1 MLVPTPNIPTS
12 TKQYGGGKSTRLI
25 GLDLFRICL
34 AILVFMFHSHIHVLK
49 CDYGFLNAFVDMGAV
64 AMTGFYLLSGY
75 DLDFSS
81 RKKNMTDIREIK
93 RFYVKRLIAILP
105 LYYVYALL
113 NVLIN
118 ITMGGQKAFGK
129 SLCFSL

>member
-1 MLVPTPNIPTS
+1 
-12 TKQYGGGKSTRLI
+12 
-25 GLDLFRICL
+25 
-34 AILVFMFHSHIHVLK
+34 MFHSHIHVLK